1 MPEINTLAEKIA
13 LYRYLKE
20 RMERLKEIERQAEM
34 PMPEQRENIA
44 LAVVLLE
51 KIRSEMEAEP
61 LSTEELKRK
70 IFSDWESKV
79 LATQAD
85 ENA

>member
-1 MPEINTLAEKIA
+1 LPEINTLAEKIA